1 MSYTLYLLWREYNH
15 FVEIRQAWLQ
25 SPNHL
30 GLARTRTIAISSVPT
45 DINSGT
51 GIRELAGT
59 VGRLTGTSGPRLN
72 NMEVGNNYEP
82 ETGGVR
88 SVWLTRKVKDLEKV
102 WQDRDKECAR
112 LEGGVGK
119 LVKLGNKNERKG
131 KTPEK
136 QGKCARS
143 WRDRDSAD
151 EDIGKLD
158 TERGGAEMVDRFVLP
173 KKRPTWKQ
181 GLLGLIGKKMTL
193 DTSPAYIAEHNA
205 QISEMRGNE
214 NSYPQGDVAF
224 VRFASQ
230 AEAHSFAR
238 LVPSIDKKYRIVN
251 THIELIPEDIQW
263 SNISMSAAQRK
274 IRTILSWALT
284 IFLIIIWAIPVAFVG
299 LVSNVDT
306 LCTTATWLA
315 WICTLPK

>member
-173 KKRPTWKQ
+173 KK
-181 GLLGLIGKKMTL
+181 MTL
-193 DTSPAYIAEHNA
+193 DPSPAYIAEHNA